1 MALLDQRDLDRLAAL
16 ARVEN
21 AHLAVVAAGDEH
33 VRVLRIELDAD
44 EWRDGLEGHLGPVRV
59 LHVPDV
65 RVDAAG
71 LVAAAA
77 ALLELQVAVGGGEL
91 ARPVHVPGDVVGG
104 ALERVRVAEHVDGLG
119 RGHLVHLLRVHFV
132 EVQLVDVDGVV
143 LFDHVLDSLGHNTN
157 SVFSNYMWFVFV
169 TVNSQN
175 Q

>member
-1 MALLDQRDLDRLAAL
+1 VALLDQRDLDRLAAF
-16 ARVEN
+16 ARVED
-21 AHLAVVAAGDEH
+21 AHLAVVAAADEH

-71 LVAAAA
+71 LVAAT
-77 ALLELQVAVGGGEL
+77 LLELQVAVGGGDL
-91 ARPVHVPGDVVGG
+91 ARAVHVPGDVVGG

-157 SVFSNYMWFVFV
+157 SVF
-169 TVNSQN
+169 
-175 Q
+175 